1 MASPWREV
9 NLPFLETVVSIN
21 DRENLYSNDMLYH
34 RKHFWK
40 KKKLNTGCLMIG
52 DAYIWGTLLIKYVDQ
67 MKIRNTCI
75 ASHKNISETIFMIQL
90 PQ

>member
-40 KKKLNTGCLMIG
+40 EKKPK
-52 DAYIWGTLLIKYVDQ
+52 YWLLDDWRCVHMRYTFD
-67 MKIRNTCI
+67 KIC
-75 ASHKNISETIFMIQL
+75 
-90 PQ
+90 

>member
-21 DRENLYSNDMLYH
+21 DIENLYSNDMLYH

-40 KKKLNTGCLMIG
+40 KTKYWLHDDWRCVLMRYTF
-52 DAYIWGTLLIKYVDQ
+52 DKIW
-67 MKIRNTCI
+67 
-75 ASHKNISETIFMIQL
+75 
-90 PQ
+90 

>member
-34 RKHFWK
+34 ENIFGK
-40 KKKLNTGCLMIG
+40 KQN
-52 DAYIWGTLLIKYVDQ
+52 
-67 MKIRNTCI
+67 
-75 ASHKNISETIFMIQL
+75 
-90 PQ
+90 